1 MFELASYLKKSP
13 EAKEVKSIS
22 NMSSNLV
29 YEIKFISSSTSS
41 KCKKSIL
48 FCVNS
53 ISSSVS
59 SKCKKSIF
67 PAVKSILSEVLSKC
81 VKVSMPSV
89 PPPDVATSPA
99 TQLLPFHNKAWLV
112 DGAFVVVSTSLKS
125 SIDTVPKSIST

>member
-99 TQLLPFHNKAWLV
+99 TQLLPFHNKA
-112 DGAFVVVSTSLKS
+112 
-125 SIDTVPKSIST
+125 